1 MSDEAD
7 NNQTPSPA
15 RILAPQKPTFFGWLR
30 ARFFT
35 GVVVA
40 APIGL
45 TAALVYWFVT
55 FVDDTIKPLIPKP
68 WNPDTYL
75 PFAVPGIGLIVAVT
89 ALTLLGAFTANF
101 FGRTLISIGERIVKR
116 VPLVSSIYAL
126 IKQVFETFANSTN
139 QSFQEVVIIE
149 YPRKGT
155 WAVGFVSSEAR
166 GEVANRIGPQHYAVF
181 VPTTPNPTSGF
192 LIYVPA
198 ADIIHTSMTV
208 EEGAKLIVSAGL
220 VSPDMGGKVKP
231 APLAGDDKAAK
242 VDRGEKVEGKAGGP
256 PPR

>member
-1 MSDEAD
+1 MNDAKSDSEP
-7 NNQTPSPA
+7 PSPGK
-15 RILAPQKPTFFGWLR
+15 ILAPSKPTFFGWLR

-55 FVDDTIKPLIPKP
+55 FVDNTIKPLIPRE

-75 PFAVPGIGLIVAVT
+75 PFAVPGLGLLISVL
-89 ALTLLGAFTANF
+89 ALTLLGALTANF
-101 FGRTLISIGERIVKR
+101 FGRTIISLGERIVRR

-126 IKQVFETFANSTN
+126 FKQVFETFASSSSQN
-139 QSFQEVVIIE
+139 FQEVVLIE

-155 WAVGFVSSEAR
+155 WAVGFVSSQTT
-166 GEVANRIGPQHYAVF
+166 GEMAKRIGPDHYAVF

-192 LIYVPA
+192 LIFVPTS
-198 ADIIHTSMTV
+198 DVIHTSMTV

-220 VSPDMGGKVKP
+220 VSPELGSKDQSA
-231 APLAGDDKAAK
+231 APTGLGSPTDDQPVK
-242 VDRGEKVEGKAGGP
+242 VDGGEKV
-256 PPR
+256 